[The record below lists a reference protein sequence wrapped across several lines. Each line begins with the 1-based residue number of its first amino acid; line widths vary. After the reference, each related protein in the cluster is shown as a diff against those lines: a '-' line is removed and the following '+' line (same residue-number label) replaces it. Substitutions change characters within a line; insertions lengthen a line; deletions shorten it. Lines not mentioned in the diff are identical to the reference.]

1 MKTGIFLIGLI
12 LLAIGAIGIFYFWSD
27 YQNLSTVLGQIGTAL
42 DPALKQR
49 YNNLQM
55 YIIGSI
61 VAMITGFGLLIY
73 GAASN
78 SPKKQ

>member
-12 LLAIGAIGIFYFWSD
+12 LLAIGAISIFYFWSD

-61 VAMITGFGLLIY
+61 VAMIAGFGLLIY
-73 GAASN
+73 GATSN
-78 SPKKQ
+78 SSKKQ

>member
-1 MKTGIFLIGLI
+1 MKTGIFVIGLI
-12 LLAIGAIGIFYFWSD
+12 LLAVGAVGLFYFWSD

-49 YNNLQM
+49 YNNEQM

-61 VAMITGFGLLIY
+61 VAMIAGFGLLIY
-73 GAASN
+73 GVARTR
-78 SPKKQ
+78 

>member
-12 LLAIGAIGIFYFWSD
+12 LIAVGAIGLFYFWSD

-49 YNNLQM
+49 YNNEQM

-61 VAMITGFGLLIY
+61 VAIIAGFGLLIY
-73 GAASN
+73 GAARTR
-78 SPKKQ
+78 

>member
-1 MKTGIFLIGLI
+1 MKSGVFFLGLM
-12 LLAIGAIGIFYFWSD
+12 LLAVGAIGLFYFWSD

-42 DPALKQR
+42 DPQLRQR

-61 VAMITGFGLLIY
+61 VALIAGFGLIIY
-73 GAASN
+73 GAVSN
-78 SPKKQ
+78 SSKPQ

>member
-1 MKTGIFLIGLI
+1 MKTGIFVIGLI
-12 LLAIGAIGIFYFWSD
+12 LLAVGAVGLFYFWSD

-49 YNNLQM
+49 YNNEQM

-61 VAMITGFGLLIY
+61 VAMIAGFGLLIY
-73 GAASN
+73 GAARTR
-78 SPKKQ
+78 

>member
-12 LLAIGAIGIFYFWSD
+12 LLAVGAVGLFYFWSD
-27 YQNLSTVLGQIGTAL
+27 YQNLSTTLGQIGTAL

-49 YNNLQM
+49 YNNEQM

-61 VAMITGFGLLIY
+61 VAMIAGFGLLIY
-73 GAASN
+73 GVARTR
-78 SPKKQ
+78 

>member
-12 LLAIGAIGIFYFWSD
+12 LLAVGAVGLFYFWSD

-49 YNNLQM
+49 YNNEQM

-61 VAMITGFGLLIY
+61 VAMIAGFGLLIY
-73 GAASN
+73 GAARTR
-78 SPKKQ
+78 

>member
-1 MKTGIFLIGLI
+1 MKTVVLFIGLI
-12 LLAIGAIGIFYFWSD
+12 LLAVGAIGIFYFWSD

-49 YNNLQM
+49 YNNLQI

-61 VAMITGFGLLIY
+61 VAIIVGLGLIIY
-73 GAASN
+73 GALSN
-78 SPKKQ
+78 SSKKQ

>member
-1 MKTGIFLIGLI
+1 MRTGIFLVGLI
-12 LLAIGAIGIFYFWSD
+12 LLAVGAVGLFYFWSD

-49 YNNLQM
+49 YNNEQM

-61 VAMITGFGLLIY
+61 VAMIAGIGLLIY
-73 GAASN
+73 GAARTR
-78 SPKKQ
+78 